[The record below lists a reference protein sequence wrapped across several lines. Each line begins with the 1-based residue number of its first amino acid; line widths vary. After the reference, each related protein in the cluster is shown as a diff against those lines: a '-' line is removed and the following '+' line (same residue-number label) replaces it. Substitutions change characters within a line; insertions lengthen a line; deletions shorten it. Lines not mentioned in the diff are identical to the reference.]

1 MIIDKSSSKQ
11 IDLKT
16 RLYQIV
22 TESKI
27 SSLDMMS
34 DMVGTDEEQI
44 RFILEELLDERALEG
59 SFAPDGQRFFLLDVT
74 VSTAPIA
81 PTKDDGYAIEY
92 ADTNVPKLVFL
103 VGIVMMI
110 VGLIVRGFVTLNGL
124 MEPIGTAVFMLG
136 IIVMAGGWFMISK
149 ANPPSNIK

>member
-1 MIIDKSSSKQ
+1 
-11 IDLKT
+11 
-16 RLYQIV
+16 
-22 TESKI
+22 
-27 SSLDMMS
+27 
-34 DMVGTDEEQI
+34 TDEEQI